1 METAASESAAVE
13 PTAADARLPA
23 RRVGGGAPSMAESA
37 ECAGMRARLGRM
49 QRRRTA
55 VDGGARA
62 AMKRPAAT
70 ANLRTASVEPG
81 PASVEPGAATAE
93 SGAAV
98 EARAAAIEV
107 IVIDER
113 PAARPPLVVI
123 VLDSPVVPVG
133 APMVPAP
140 AESGEEA
147 DPEAE
152 SEGDPGADCV

>member
-70 ANLRTASVEPG
+70 ANLGPAAGDPG
-81 PASVEPGAATAE
+81 PAAGEPGAAPRE
-93 SGAAV
+93 PGPAV
-98 EARAAAIEV
+98 EARAAAIE
-107 IVIDER
+107 
-113 PAARPPLVVI
+113 
-123 VLDSPVVPVG
+123 
-133 APMVPAP
+133 
-140 AESGEEA
+140 
-147 DPEAE
+147 
-152 SEGDPGADCV
+152 